1 MRYISTRGRAKA
13 LGFED
18 VLMTGLARDG
28 GLYVPDHY
36 PELSG
41 KQIAAFAGKPYQEVA
56 VEILRLFM
64 GDAVP
69 KPELAEVI
77 RRAYERFEHKLVAP
91 LQPIGPDEYVLELF
105 RGPTL
110 AFKDI
115 AMQVLAGLIDRTL
128 RKRNSRA
135 TIVGATSGDTG
146 AAAIEA
152 FRGMSAVDVFIL
164 YPEGRIS
171 EVQRRQ
177 MTTPTESNVHA
188 IAVEGTFDDCQAMLK
203 AMFNDLELRDR
214 LSLSGVNSINWA
226 RLMVQIVYYFTGA
239 VGVGAPDRRV
249 TFSVP
254 TGNFGDIF
262 AGYVAM
268 RMGLP
273 IRRLIIATNVNDI
286 LVRTL
291 ETGRYEPREVSA
303 TSSPSMDIQ
312 VASNFER
319 LLFELSGRDAGRV
332 RELMEDLSNKG
343 SFALNEAELKAF
355 RGRFSAVSVDEAE
368 MARAM
373 AETRAESRYV
383 ADPHTAVGIAASRRV
398 PREKGVAMV
407 TLATAHPSKF
417 AEAVQKAIGGTP
429 LEPTIITHQ
438 RHMPERRTVLPNDL
452 RQVVAYITEHAR
464 AGASR

>member
-69 KPELAEVI
+69 KPELAEII

-128 RKRNSRA
+128 RKRKSRA

-332 RELMEDLSNKG
+332 RELMDDLSKKG

>member
-28 GLYVPDHY
+28 GLYVPDQY

-69 KPELAEVI
+69 KPELAEII

>member
-69 KPELAEVI
+69 KPELAEII

-332 RELMEDLSNKG
+332 RELMDDLSKKG

>member
-332 RELMEDLSNKG
+332 RELMDDLSKKG

>member
-36 PELSG
+36 PQLSG
-41 KQIAAFAGKPYQEVA
+41 KEIAGFADKTYQEVA
-56 VEILRLFM
+56 VDILGRFM

-69 KPELAEVI
+69 KPELVEII
-77 RRAYERFEHKLVAP
+77 RRAYERFEHKRVAP
-91 LQPIGPDEYVLELF
+91 LQPIGPDEFVLELF

-110 AFKDI
+110 SFKDV

-128 RKRNSRA
+128 RKRRSRA

-177 MTTPTESNVHA
+177 MTTPTEANVHA
-188 IAVEGTFDDCQAMLK
+188 IAIEGTFDDCQGMLK

-214 LSLSGVNSINWA
+214 LQLSGVNSINWA
-226 RLMVQIVYYFTGA
+226 RLMVQIVYYMTGA
-239 VGVGAPDRRV
+239 VAVGAPDRRV

-273 IRRLIIATNVNDI
+273 IGRLIIATNVNDI

-291 ETGRYEPREVSA
+291 QTGRYEPREVAA

-319 LLFELSGRDAGRV
+319 LLFELAGRDAGRV
-332 RELMEDLSNKG
+332 RELMDELTSKG

-368 MARAM
+368 MERAM
-373 AETRAESRYV
+373 AETRAHSRYV

-398 PREKGVAMV
+398 ARDKGVPVV

-417 AEAVQKAIGGTP
+417 ADAVKKAIGGVP
-429 LEPTIITHQ
+429 LEPSSITHQ

-452 RQVVAYITEHAR
+452 KQVVAYITEHAR

>member
-332 RELMEDLSNKG
+332 RELMDDLSKKC

>member
-69 KPELAEVI
+69 KPELAEII

>member
-28 GLYVPDHY
+28 GLYVPDQY

-69 KPELAEVI
+69 KPELAEII

-332 RELMEDLSNKG
+332 RELMDDLSKKG

>member
-1 MRYISTRGRAKA
+1 MRYISTRGRAIA

-28 GLYVPDHY
+28 GLYVPEHY
-36 PELSG
+36 PELNG
-41 KQIAAFAGKPYQEVA
+41 KEIAGFAGRPYQEVA
-56 VEILRLFM
+56 VDIMSRFM
-64 GDAVP
+64 GGAVP
-69 KPELAEVI
+69 LQELVEIV

-91 LQPIGPDEYVLELF
+91 LQSIGADEFVLELF

-115 AMQVLAGLIDRTL
+115 AMQVLAGLMDRTL
-128 RKRNSRA
+128 RKRKSRA

-177 MTTPTESNVHA
+177 MTTPTEANVHA
-188 IAVEGTFDDCQAMLK
+188 IAIKGTFDDCQSMLK

-214 LSLSGVNSINWA
+214 LQLSGVNSINWA

-239 VGVGAPDRRV
+239 VAAGAPDRRV

-262 AGYVAM
+262 AGYVAL

-291 ETGRYEPREVSA
+291 ETGRYEPRDVVA

-312 VASNFER
+312 LASNFER
-319 LLFELSGRDAGRV
+319 LLFELAGRKAGRV
-332 RELMEDLSNKG
+332 RELMEDLARKG
-343 SFALNEAELKAF
+343 SFTLNEAELKAF
-355 RGRFSAVSVDEAE
+355 RARFSAVKVDETE
-368 MARAM
+368 MARVM
-373 AETRAESRYV
+373 AETRAQSRYV
-383 ADPHTAVGIAASRRV
+383 ADPHTAVGIAAARRV
-398 PREKGVAMV
+398 PREKGVPVV

-417 AEAVQKAIGGTP
+417 AEAVRAAIGGDP
-429 LEPTIITHQ
+429 LEPTIITRQ
-438 RHMPERRTVLPNDL
+438 RHLPERRTVLPNDL
-452 RQVVAYITEHAR
+452 RQVVDYITEHAR